1 MDSAIVA
8 AFLTGV
14 LGPIVVLVTRS
25 IIERRKKKTDMVQEA
40 LETSEKVLAKMEHI
54 RDEFGADRV
63 WISQFHNGGHFYPT
77 GKSIAKF
84 SVVYEVVSAGATSI
98 QTNFQNIPVSLFS
111 RFINQLLENDIIEI
125 ADFKDE
131 SIATWGLKYVA
142 EESGCRSEY
151 IFAVKNIDGKFIAI
165 MGLDYTKRKTKLG
178 MDDINHLANHA
189 TAIGGVLD
197 THLNKK

>member
-14 LGPIVVLVTRS
+14 LGPIVVLVTRYT
-25 IIERRKKKTDMVQEA
+25 IERRKKKTDMVQEA

-54 RDEFGADRV
+54 RDEFHADRV
-63 WISQFHNGGHFYPT
+63 WVSQFHNGGHFYPT

-111 RFINQLLENDIIEI
+111 RFINQLLENDIIEVP
-125 ADFKDE
+125 DFKDE
-131 SIATWGLKYVA
+131 TIATWGLKYIA
-142 EESGCRSEY
+142 EESGTRSEY
-151 IFAVKNIDGKFIAI
+151 IFAVKNIEGKFIAI
-165 MGLDYTKRKTKLG
+165 MGIDYTKRKTKLG
-178 MDDINHLANHA
+178 MEDINHLANHA

>member
-14 LGPIVVLVTRS
+14 LGPIVVLVTRY

-54 RDEFGADRV
+54 RDEFHADRV
-63 WISQFHNGGHFYPT
+63 WVSQFHNGGHFYPT

-111 RFINQLLENDIIEI
+111 RFINQLLENDIIEVP
-125 ADFKDE
+125 DFKDE
-131 SIATWGLKYVA
+131 TIATWGLKYIA
-142 EESGCRSEY
+142 EESGTRSEY
-151 IFAVKNIDGKFIAI
+151 IFAVKNIEGKFIAI
-165 MGLDYTKRKTKLG
+165 MGIDYTKRKTKLG
-178 MDDINHLANHA
+178 MEDINHLANHA

-197 THLNKK
+197 IHLNKK